1 MSRYKAVILA
11 IKININIINNINNK
25 DTYIHTSMYNSSIEN
40 NQHAKYL
47 PFIFVYY
54 IGFYRPQQTTDI

>member
-11 IKININIINNINNK
+11 INK